1 VVCRRFWRPA
11 AARTGPCGQPLF
23 SAAKRCKH
31 VEIAANASVLR
42 FCIGVVRPCGCC
54 PAPAAATFSGRAAA
68 GRTPAG
74 AAPATAWRRGSNRL
88 EAGQQP
94 PRGRTDAV
102 RGSRAAFAAR
112 QGSSCPAPA
121 SGGRLLPII
130 ARLKRSRGHYQLAA
144 DFVARL
150 AANGGAARTCSPF
163 PRPRRWAL
171 ALRRHASFLRSD
183 QSGHAEQP
191 AMHAGHAARRN
202 RTRNAAGSI
211 DSLRV
216 RFLATTN
223 F

>member
-1 VVCRRFWRPA
+1 VRWYVDVSGARPRHVRVRVVSH
-11 AARTGPCGQPLF
+11 F
-23 SAAKRCKH
+23 SALQKACQNI
-31 VEIAANASVLR
+31 EMAANAGVLR

-150 AANGGAARTCSPF
+150 AANGLLGRARLFQDRGAGLSPCAGT
-163 PRPRRWAL
+163 PP
-171 ALRRHASFLRSD
+171 LRSD

-211 DSLRV
+211 YR
-216 RFLATTN
+216 
-223 F
+223 